1 MQAPPPPEEHA
12 LLLSGEAPQHARS
25 SAMKASSP
33 LRMLEDDEGLERR
46 VNAECGVCAMGVGLL
61 IYGGALAFVVIS
73 CVLLYEARDTR
84 NACGDVLLL
93 ALLTR
98 LCLSAA
104 SLLLSCCMLWD
115 GESALRRWLKARPLA
130 EDEEGGVCA
139 LAFGG
144 AGPWVG
150 SLVALLFHGG
160 CVAALAIG
168 VSDATRRG
176 DVCLVALSEGSFTG
190 TYTLIAITWAWL
202 AGDGAAALLNLV
214 QVVRGLRL
222 KPRVLF
228 FS

>member
-1 MQAPPPPEEHA
+1 MQSKEAEPPHD
-12 LLLSGEAPQHARS
+12 
-25 SAMKASSP
+25 SAASTKTP
-33 LRMLEDDEGLERR
+33 LHMLEGDEGLERR

-61 IYGGALAFVVIS
+61 IYGGALSFVVIS

-84 NACGDVLLL
+84 GVCGDVMLI

-104 SLLLSCCMLWD
+104 SLVFSCCMLWD
-115 GESALRRWLKARPLA
+115 GESALRRWLKARPL
-130 EDEEGGVCA
+130 EDDEEGGVCA

-144 AGPWVG
+144 AGPWVS

-160 CVAALAIG
+160 CVVALAVG

-176 DVCLVALSEGSFTG
+176 DSCLVALSERSFTG
-190 TYTLIAITWAWL
+190 TYTLIAFMWTWL
-202 AGDGAAALLNLV
+202 AGDGAAALLSLV

>member
-1 MQAPPPPEEHA
+1 MMPPPSPEEHA
-12 LLLSGEAPQHARS
+12 HLISTREASHAS
-25 SAMKASSP
+25 KSP
-33 LRMLEDDEGLERR
+33 LRMLEDDEGLEQR

-84 NACGDVLLL
+84 NECGEVMLI

-104 SLLLSCCMLWD
+104 SLVLSCCMLWD
-115 GESALRRWLKARPLA
+115 GESMLRSWLKARPLA

-160 CVAALAIG
+160 CVAAIAVG

-176 DVCLVALSEGSFTG
+176 DSCLVALSARSFTG
-190 TYTLIAITWAWL
+190 TYTIIAIMWTWL